1 MKISKDQKKLI
12 QLKTKLEFYKK
23 LAKKIKLVLND
34 ELDLDDWDNEV
45 YHKVID
51 LEYEVEELEFNLN
64 EEE

>member
-23 LAKKIKLVLND
+23 LAKKIELVMND
-34 ELDLDDWDNEV
+34 ELDLDDWDNDV
-45 YHKVID
+45 YRKVIA
-51 LEYEVEELEFNLN
+51 LREEVEELEDELN

>member
-1 MKISKDQKKLI
+1 MKISENQKKLI

-51 LEYEVEELEFNLN
+51 LEYKVDELEFNLN